1 MSMQGI
7 VCASLLAIPTE
18 RWSWA
23 NMIGDHVKFLITTVC
38 TCIYVCVC
46 EVTLKHPL
54 YSYRNN
60 YFMLA
65 ESSPLVNVPA

>member
-1 MSMQGI
+1 MCMQGI

-38 TCIYVCVC
+38 TCMCVCVHVCVYVCVC
-46 EVTLKHPL
+46 VH
-54 YSYRNN
+54 
-60 YFMLA
+60 
-65 ESSPLVNVPA
+65 VCVCVCVCVCV